1 MDFKLNIGK
10 LTETIAAYDK
20 ILEKLSEEKEEIN
33 NALNRLYEEG
43 WFGQARD
50 KFEEVHKKKQLLYS
64 EVEENIKYLKDILEN
79 EEKPRAVE
87 LKKRSEDFVNKVAR
101 GGGGSGAVTSDDEG
115 IISLL
120 YSGVDKLDSI
130 IDNCTDNYYNRMER
144 QYDYV
149 DELLGQLCYTSFGI
163 GGDIDECHAAVQEQT
178 HNLIDFR
185 DSLGAY
191 NQCVI
196 EMEDNL
202 VSKLSFIQESTN
214 TSFKT
219 DYDSGVSEDAEI
231 MLIYISLL
239 LTKRIDELSEDEK
252 AYLENVENMLGVEDY
267 KKLKEL
273 IWSFVVAKIQNV
285 HVMDE
290 KKLDEK
296 FDRVKE
302 LLENERI
309 LRMSFPN
316 IQLISKEDED
326 NEVFDFIKSSASKSW
341 DSFKKIASDLWKGVE
356 IRGSKWNDSPY
367 NFINWLTLGLPDTV
381 KSLGEMNYQN
391 GLKAFDTG
399 NVYDIG
405 NWLTM
410 N

>member
-1 MDFKLNIGK
+1 
-10 LTETIAAYDK
+10 
-20 ILEKLSEEKEEIN
+20 
-33 NALNRLYEEG
+33 
-43 WFGQARD
+43 
-50 KFEEVHKKKQLLYS
+50 
-64 EVEENIKYLKDILEN
+64 
-79 EEKPRAVE
+79 
-87 LKKRSEDFVNKVAR
+87 
-101 GGGGSGAVTSDDEG
+101 
-115 IISLL
+115 
-120 YSGVDKLDSI
+120 
-130 IDNCTDNYYNRMER
+130 
-144 QYDYV
+144 
-149 DELLGQLCYTSFGI
+149 
-163 GGDIDECHAAVQEQT
+163 
-178 HNLIDFR
+178 
-185 DSLGAY
+185 
-191 NQCVI
+191 
-196 EMEDNL
+196 
-202 VSKLSFIQESTN
+202 
-214 TSFKT
+214 
-219 DYDSGVSEDAEI
+219 

-239 LTKRIDELSEDEK
+239 LTKRIDELSKDEK

-367 NFINWLTLGLPDTV
+367 DFINWLTLGLPDTV